1 MPKRLRHNDI
11 NSDEASPKITR
22 KKDCINTAIEKNE
35 LKLKCVYIYIMSYE
49 DIRDEAV
56 PSSES

>member
-22 KKDCINTAIEKNE
+22 KKDCINTTIEKNE
-35 LKLKCVYIYIMSYE
+35 LKLKCVYIYIYH
-49 DIRDEAV
+49 V
-56 PSSES
+56 L